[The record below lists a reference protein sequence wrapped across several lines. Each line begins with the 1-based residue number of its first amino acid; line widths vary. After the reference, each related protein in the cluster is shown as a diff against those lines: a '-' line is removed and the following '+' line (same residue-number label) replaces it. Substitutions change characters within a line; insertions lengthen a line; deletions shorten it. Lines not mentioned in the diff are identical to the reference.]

1 MVPRI
6 DTSASVPRAVL
17 PSYTEVRRA
26 FPALRSLETEAK
38 NYQDD
43 VHARFCANEKWYG
56 SDSSRHS
63 LRNRTVRIADRAVQ
77 KYCQQRVYDL
87 IYDQIYGLLPD
98 CRGGCGCFDRG
109 DVA

>member
-1 MVPRI
+1 MNRLS
-6 DTSASVPRAVL
+6 TSASAVL